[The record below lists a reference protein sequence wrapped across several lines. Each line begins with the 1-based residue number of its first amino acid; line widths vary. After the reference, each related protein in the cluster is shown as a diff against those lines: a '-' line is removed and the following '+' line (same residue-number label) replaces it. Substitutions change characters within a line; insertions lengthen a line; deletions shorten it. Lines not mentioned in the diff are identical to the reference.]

1 MAKNSFPQSNFL
13 IFNFFVYN
21 YSIMSKQY
29 SKSFT
34 LIELLVVLALIAI
47 LVAIL
52 VVILKPETFF
62 AKARDTKRIG
72 DLKNIEKM
80 IEILRT
86 TEFSFKE
93 LKYASS
99 NVVYISLPDT
109 SATCTNWLSQLPP
122 LPSGWSY
129 ACSATPTNV
138 DGTGWIP
145 IPFSQ
150 FPILNVTEL
159 FIDPINEPPYYYT
172 FVAGG
177 SYKLT
182 AKLEVNQLAAIND
195 GGIEPLIYEA
205 GNDKRLPTP
214 QSGLVGYWSFD
225 EGQGTIAY
233 DLSGYGNNGILYN
246 FNGTATSGWT
256 TGKVGGALI
265 FDGSND
271 YVQIMDNPP
280 LRSWPNGVTVAAWVR
295 SNTDLWNSWGML
307 VSKRN
312 SFILHPNGNSKS
324 ICWYIY
330 DNTNWRCLYYNIPY
344 DIKEWHFY
352 VGTYSENNYLRLYID
367 GNLAAGPL
375 GPYGTIASSTGG
387 FTLYIGQDA
396 GRYFNG
402 LIDEVRLYNRAL
414 SDSEI
419 KVLYEATK

>member
-1 MAKNSFPQSNFL
+1 MPP
-13 IFNFFVYN
+13 
-21 YSIMSKQY
+21 SKY

-80 IEILRT
+80 IEILRA

-177 SYKLT
+177 SYKLA

-233 DLSGYGNNGILYN
+233 DLSGYGNNGILYK
-246 FNGTATSGWT
+246 FNWTATSGWT

-271 YVQIMDNPP
+271 YVGTIN
-280 LRSWPNGVTVAAWVR
+280 TVDLANKDFTMIAWVKTNTQKPSGDYAIFNQPGGTICGGLHFNIR
-295 SNTDLWNSWGML
+295 SDRPYYGLLGCDFGGSAYITAGE
-307 VSKRN
+307 
-312 SFILHPNGNSKS
+312 
-324 ICWYIY
+324 WYFFAFVNN
-330 DNTNWRCLYYNIPY
+330 NTNSVTDKIFINGSLDSQAIRNP
-344 DIKEWHFY
+344 
-352 VGTYSENNYLRLYID
+352 
-367 GNLAAGPL
+367 
-375 GPYGTIASSTGG
+375 
-387 FTLYIGQDA
+387 YIGNPTQLRI
-396 GRYFNG
+396 GGGWYPTING

-414 SDSEI
+414 SDAEI
-419 KVLYEATK
+419 KALYDATK